1 MQKNLYTLDLRE
13 LEKIRYKTKMKA
25 RITALIELY
34 KEKGKREVNKT
45 ASIIKGIY
53 NLNYKTAVNK
63 ELPPRKNGDLHSLLC
78 KPKFLMLAYRNIKG
92 NKGSLTKAYIT
103 SFERKKRMTLA
114 QRSFVERTFKAP
126 DGINF
131 EMFETTAELL
141 KEGKY
146 PWGTSRRIY
155 IDKPGTEKKRPI
167 TIPPFMDKVVQ
178 TAIKMILE
186 SVYEP
191 YFEYQNQSF
200 GFRTHKGCHDAIYN
214 LSRPYTASMNM
225 SIEGDIKAAYDLV
238 KKTKL
243 LYILGLRIQD
253 KKFLKLIKERLDY
266 EVYDT
271 EKGAYLNEKEGIPQG
286 GIDSPYL

>member
-1 MQKNLYTLDLRE
+1 
-13 LEKIRYKTKMKA
+13 
-25 RITALIELY
+25 
-34 KEKGKREVNKT
+34 
-45 ASIIKGIY
+45 
-53 NLNYKTAVNK
+53 
-63 ELPPRKNGDLHSLLC
+63 
-78 KPKFLMLAYRNIKG
+78 MLAYRNIKG